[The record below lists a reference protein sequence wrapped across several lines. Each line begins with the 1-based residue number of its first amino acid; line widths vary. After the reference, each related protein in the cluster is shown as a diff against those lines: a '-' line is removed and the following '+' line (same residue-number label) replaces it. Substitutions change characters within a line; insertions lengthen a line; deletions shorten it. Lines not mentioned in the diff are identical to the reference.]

1 MDHTDHADPGMNKR
15 EHDLIEAIYEAPLTE
30 PVWSPSLKALRLALN
45 AQGIVLLLRLPN
57 EQDRG
62 VIITDGLPGLEG
74 EIGDNP
80 YSDHFYSM
88 DPFVNIP
95 DNITVTLEEHLD
107 MEALQAS
114 EFYRLSLEPF
124 GIFHIAGIELSSGG
138 DIDASLRLTRNKSE
152 PGFSAEERALL
163 NDLIP
168 HLKRALRIHSR
179 LESVS
184 SEKELYAQAVSQL
197 ALATFFI
204 NENGLL
210 VEANPMGERLL
221 AANRGITL
229 NAGKLSL
236 RRPVDTQKLR
246 AAIEAALKARARG
259 DNVFAQ
265 AMPVYDQSGDC
276 HLGLTV
282 KPLAIKRHRESE
294 SEAVVAIFASDA
306 NARLDAPQAALTQ
319 LFGLTPAESRLA
331 TALANGL
338 SLDDASKNLHISRN
352 TARAHLRSI
361 FSKTG
366 VSQQTQLVS
375 LILKSVAPLG

>member
-1 MDHTDHADPGMNKR
+1 MNNR
-15 EHDLIEAIYEAPLTE
+15 ELSLIEAIYEAPLTE
-30 PVWSPSLKALRLALN
+30 PVWSDCLKTLRLALN
-45 AQGIVLLLRLPN
+45 AQGVVLMLRLPS
-57 EQDRG
+57 EQERG
-62 VIITDGLPGLEG
+62 VILADGIPGLEG

-80 YSDHFYSM
+80 YSKQFYSM

-95 DNITVTLEEHLD
+95 DNVTVTLDEHLD
-107 MEALQAS
+107 MTELQAS
-114 EFYRLSLEPF
+114 EFYQLSMAPF
-124 GIFHIAGIELSSGG
+124 DIHHIAGIELTSGG
-138 DIDASLRLTRNKSE
+138 DIDASLRLTRHKGE
-152 PGFSAEERALL
+152 PGFNSDERELL
-163 NDLIP
+163 NSLVP

-197 ALATFFI
+197 AVATYFL
-204 NENGLL
+204 NDKGHL

-221 AANRGITL
+221 AANRGISL
-229 NAGKLSL
+229 SAGKLTLERS
-236 RRPVDTQKLR
+236 VDTQKLKS
-246 AAIEAALKARARG
+246 AIDAALNARVRG
-259 DNVFAQ
+259 DTVFAQ
-265 AMPVYDQSGDC
+265 AMPVYDHTGECQ
-276 HLGLTV
+276 LGLTV
-282 KPLAIKRHRESE
+282 RPLAVKRHRETE
-294 SEAVVAIFASDA
+294 AEAVIAVFVSDS
-306 NARLDAPQAALTQ
+306 NARVEAPQASLTQ

-338 SLDDASKNLHISRN
+338 SLDEASANLHISRN